1 VSGDGE
7 PPMGADLTRGAASEI
22 NSSSQDVDILVAMA
36 ARRIAEAVQRAQH
49 RTLAPVPPAQASEQT
64 PVLESQD
71 VSLVQ
76 PPGGDG
82 PVAVRSEPPA
92 PQLVPNPAADNA
104 SPPTNLQTEGEPKS
118 TEPGAMPIA
127 LPRSEAAATQADNVP
142 PAEVPPSGSSFPR
155 LTWKWLSKA
164 ALVLVGGY
172 FALVVAL
179 IFLYRFIPPPASTL
193 MIYQWFSGT
202 SIQRTWVPI
211 ESMSPNLIRA
221 VVIAEDWGFCDHYG
235 VDLVAIEK
243 ALEQAGEGKIP
254 RGASTISMQVV
265 KNLFLTQS
273 KSYVRKGVEIP
284 LTFVAEFFWSKKRM
298 LEIYLNI
305 AEWGPGVF
313 GAEAAAQH
321 HFSKSAAKLSEREA
335 ALLASVLPN
344 PMIRDAGNPGRLTSK
359 KATVIQ
365 SRMRAAGPVADCVMP
380 APRGAKSSS
389 KSSSGWETKV
399 KNRAGAPP

>member
-1 VSGDGE
+1 
-7 PPMGADLTRGAASEI
+7 
-22 NSSSQDVDILVAMA
+22 
-36 ARRIAEAVQRAQH
+36 
-49 RTLAPVPPAQASEQT
+49 
-64 PVLESQD
+64 
-71 VSLVQ
+71 
-76 PPGGDG
+76 
-82 PVAVRSEPPA
+82 
-92 PQLVPNPAADNA
+92 
-104 SPPTNLQTEGEPKS
+104 
-118 TEPGAMPIA
+118 
-127 LPRSEAAATQADNVP
+127 
-142 PAEVPPSGSSFPR
+142 
-155 LTWKWLSKA
+155 LSKA

-321 HFSKSAAKLSEREA
+321 HFSKSAEKLSEREA

-344 PMIRDAGNPGRLTSK
+344 PMIRDAGNPGRLTRK

-365 SRMRAAGPVADCVMP
+365 SRMRAAGPVADCAMP
-380 APRGAKSSS
+380 APRRAKSSS